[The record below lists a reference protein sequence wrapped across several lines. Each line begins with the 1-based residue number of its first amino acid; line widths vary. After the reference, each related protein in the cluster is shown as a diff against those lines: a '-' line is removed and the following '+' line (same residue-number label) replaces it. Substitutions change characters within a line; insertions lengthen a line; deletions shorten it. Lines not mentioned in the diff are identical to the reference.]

1 MTHLNA
7 FNFDQ
12 MVSEKEGKPVTTS
25 LKVAEY
31 FGRDHKSVLRSIRML
46 DCSKEFTSAHFCAHV
61 QSIAIGNG
69 ATKESKVYEMDFQ
82 GFMFLVMGFTGKKAA
97 KIKEAYINAFDW
109 MYEQISNIN
118 NSYMEM
124 LNKAML
130 QFKQEQSI
138 ASYAGRT
145 LRQWQDSKPMLESKI
160 NEIASKA
167 QLKLELANGHYH

>member
-1 MTHLNA
+1 
-7 FNFDQ
+7 
-12 MVSEKEGKPVTTS
+12 
-25 LKVAEY
+25 
-31 FGRDHKSVLRSIRML
+31 
-46 DCSKEFTSAHFCAHV
+46 
-61 QSIAIGNG
+61 
-69 ATKESKVYEMDFQ
+69 MDSQ

-130 QFKQEQSI
+130 QFKQEQNI

-145 LRQWQDSKPMLESKI
+145 LRHWQDSKPILESKI

-167 QLKLELANGHYH
+167 QLKLELANEHYH

>member
-1 MTHLNA
+1 MTDLKQ
-7 FNFDQ
+7 FDFDQ

-31 FGRDHKSVLRSIRML
+31 FGKTHGKVLRAIKKL
-46 DCSKEFTSAHFCAHV
+46 KCSKKFTEANFGLSGYID
-61 QSIAIGNG
+61 STGRKLPMYTM
-69 ATKESKVYEMDFQ
+69 TKD
-82 GFMFLVMGFTGKKAA
+82 GFIFLVMGFTGEKAA
-97 KIKEAYINAFDW
+97 QVKEAYIDAFNW
-109 MYEQISNIN
+109 MYDQLTNISK
-118 NSYMEM
+118 SYMEM

-145 LRQWQDSKPMLESKI
+145 LRHWQDSKPILESKI

-167 QLKLELANGHYH
+167 QLRLEM

>member
-1 MTHLNA
+1 MTDLKQ
-7 FNFDQ
+7 FNFEK

-31 FGRDHKSVLRSIRML
+31 FGKKHSKVLRAIKML
-46 DCSKEFTSAHFCAHV
+46 KCSKEFSEANFGSADYIDE
-61 QSIAIGNG
+61 QGKPRPMYTM
-69 ATKESKVYEMDFQ
+69 TKN
-82 GFMFLVMGFTGKKAA
+82 GFMFLVMGFTGEKAA
-97 KIKEAYINAFDW
+97 AIKEAYINAFDW
-109 MYEQISNIN
+109 MHEQLTNVSK
-118 NSYMEM
+118 SYMDM

-145 LRQWQDSKPMLESKI
+145 LRQWQDSKPILENKL

-167 QLKLELANGHYH
+167 QLRLEM

>member
-1 MTHLNA
+1 MTNLNT

-31 FGRDHKSVLRSIRML
+31 FGKQHKHVLRDLKKL
-46 DCSKEFTSAHFCAHV
+46 DCSNEFIESNFGLSEYIDQRGRRLPMYTM
-61 QSIAIGNG
+61 
-69 ATKESKVYEMDFQ
+69 TKN
-82 GFMFLVMGFTGKKAA
+82 GFMFLVMGFTGAKAA
-97 KIKEAYINAFDW
+97 AIKEAYINAFDW
-109 MYEQISNIN
+109 MHEQLNNISK
-118 NSYMEM
+118 SYMEM

-145 LRQWQDSKPMLESKI
+145 LRHWQDSKPMLESKI